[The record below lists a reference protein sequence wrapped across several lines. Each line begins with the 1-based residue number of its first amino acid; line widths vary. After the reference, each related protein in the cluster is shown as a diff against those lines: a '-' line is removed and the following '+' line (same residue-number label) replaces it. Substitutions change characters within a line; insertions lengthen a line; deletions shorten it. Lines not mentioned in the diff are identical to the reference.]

1 MSFSL
6 RVKSH
11 TPEIDNFALF
21 PTKTRTWL
29 AKIKSFPKTSLGNG
43 IVEKECLVARAEFPG
58 PRARFLRLIP
68 IRTPGF
74 AETSLF
80 LQELQSWQVKRNT
93 WKAPVAL
100 KSPGMWSQ
108 HINSCSF
115 SSSEHSKMTAG
126 LFLSSTAL
134 MTPYIYISRSLK
146 CGQVSVTQNNES
158 LGVCRGGTFNPLLT
172 PPSCGFSRTSPL
184 RLPLPVS
191 CSESWPCCAKLLTR
205 GKVPVALASQEK
217 RQTISSSPLPW
228 TSALGGVRRGSP
240 APGRKAGPGEVGS
253 STAHGFL
260 LPWAHR
266 CGAQLLLFNGVFQRR
281 AHTVSCSLG
290 RSETTPCWLGVE
302 TERKDLSEDR
312 DISTLGQCD
321 DPCGRLLRGAA
332 GQGNFILLPGALCD
346 TSALALPLHYLVWPR
361 ELRGG
366 IMAEGRWWGDLL
378 LTLRSSLASC
388 LCDINELKS
397 M

>member
-1 MSFSL
+1 MA
-6 RVKSH
+6 KS
-11 TPEIDNFALF
+11 
-21 PTKTRTWL
+21 
-29 AKIKSFPKTSLGNG
+29 
-43 IVEKECLVARAEFPG
+43 
-58 PRARFLRLIP
+58 
-68 IRTPGF
+68 
-74 AETSLF
+74 
-80 LQELQSWQVKRNT
+80 Q
-93 WKAPVAL
+93 
-100 KSPGMWSQ
+100 
-108 HINSCSF
+108 
-115 SSSEHSKMTAG
+115 AG
-126 LFLSSTAL
+126 
-134 MTPYIYISRSLK
+134 
-146 CGQVSVTQNNES
+146 NNES
-158 LGVCRGGTFNPLLT
+158 LGVCWGGALT
-172 PPSCGFSRTSPL
+172 PPSRGFSRTSPL
-184 RLPLPVS
+184 CLPLPVS
-191 CSESWPCCAKLLTR
+191 CSESWPCGAKLLTR
-205 GKVPVALASQEK
+205 GKVPVALASEEK

-228 TSALGGVRRGSP
+228 TSPLGEARRRNP

-260 LPWAHR
+260 LPWAYR

-321 DPCGRLLRGAA
+321 DPSGRFLRGAA

-366 IMAEGRWWGDLL
+366 IMAEGRWWGDRLL
-378 LTLRSSLASC
+378 MLRSSLTSC